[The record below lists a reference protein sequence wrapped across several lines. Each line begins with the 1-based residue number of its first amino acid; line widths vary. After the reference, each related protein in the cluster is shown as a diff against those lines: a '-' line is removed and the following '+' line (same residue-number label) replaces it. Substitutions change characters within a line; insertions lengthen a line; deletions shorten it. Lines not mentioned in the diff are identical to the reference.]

1 MRFMARL
8 LVATLAV
15 VALAGPAGAATSTPP
30 TSAAYDT
37 DDCVTALPKPGCGT
51 EPEASG
57 DRGGAAQLALFG
69 IMTGGLAVIATV
81 IVRSARRQRR
91 AVDPRATV

>member
-1 MRFMARL
+1 MRLVVRL
-8 LVATLAV
+8 LVATFAV
-15 VALAGPAGAATSTPP
+15 VALAAPAGAATPAPP

-51 EPEASG
+51 EPETSG

-69 IMTGGLAVIATV
+69 IMTGGLVVIGTV

-91 AVDPRATV
+91 AADSSAAV